1 MPAPTISVIVTVFNR
16 ERYIEQA
23 LESILSQTLTS
34 LELIVVDDGSTDST
48 VERVLGFSDP
58 RLRLIRHEGNLGIP
72 AARNSGLSTAEGEFV
87 AWLDSDDVAL
97 PTRLERQI
105 DHLTRHPEVA
115 MVGCCAAKVDG
126 TGTRLRGVRVP
137 PLDHQSI
144 RAWLLFRSA
153 FQQSSI
159 TGRADI
165 LKQYPYRHDFAVCED
180 VDMFVRIARD
190 HEVANMPA
198 VLVRRRIHAGQIV
211 RGSADKM
218 IEAQGRISAPM
229 LQSLGIEISIDDLKR
244 HALIGTSLGSRPDRF
259 YLQWAE
265 DWLHRLI
272 AANARA
278 LLFKPEALRLAAAYF
293 WIWACLRC
301 SERSLGLK
309 ELLGSRISCGIMSA
323 QGGRWLVQ
331 AAAISI
337 YNR

>member
-1 MPAPTISVIVTVFNR
+1 VPAPSISVIVTVFNR

-58 RLRLIRHEGNLGIP
+58 RLRLIRHERNLGIP
-72 AARNSGLSTAEGEFV
+72 AARNSGLCAAEGEFV

-97 PTRLERQI
+97 PTRLEQQI
-105 DHLTRHPEVA
+105 DFLTRNPSVA
-115 MVGCCAAKVDG
+115 LVGCCASKVSA
-126 TGTRLRGVRVP
+126 TGARLRGVRVP
-137 PLDHQSI
+137 PLDHQAI
-144 RAWLLFRSA
+144 KAWLLFRTA

-159 TGRADI
+159 TGRTEI
-165 LKQYPYRHDFAVCED
+165 LKQYPYRQEFPVCED
-180 VDMFVRIARD
+180 VDMFVRIAAD

-198 VLVRRRIHAGQIV
+198 VLMRRRLHAGQIV
-211 RGSADKM
+211 RGSADKI
-218 IEAQGRISAPM
+218 IEAQGRIGAPM
-229 LQSLGIEISIDDLKR
+229 LQSLGIEISADDLKC
-244 HALIGTSLGSRPDRF
+244 HALLGTSLGSRPDRF

-265 DWLHRLI
+265 EWLHRLI

-278 LLFKPEALRLAAAYF
+278 LLFKPDALRLAAAYF

-301 SERSLGLK
+301 SERSLALK
-309 ELLGSRISCGIMSA
+309 GLLGSRISCGIMSA
-323 QGGRWLVQ
+323 QRGRWFVQ
-331 AAAISI
+331 AAAISL